1 MIITGM
7 AVETVQ
13 AQLDTHLNQLTQEG
27 LLDEQFMQLLQ
38 LQDETNPDFVTEVV
52 DLYFED
58 TGSKVDKIGSRLA
71 APPVDFNEI
80 DQLVHQF
87 KGSSASFGARRM
99 ADMCVNMREACQAGD
114 TLACQGLLQQIAQ
127 QFQLLKTRLQAFM
140 QLEQQRKMLAASG

>member
-1 MIITGM
+1 MGANGKM
-7 AVETVQ
+7 LHSLMHYVMLPQ
-13 AQLDTHLNQLTQEG
+13 
-27 LLDEQFMQLLQ
+27 
-38 LQDETNPDFVTEVV
+38 VV

-99 ADMCVNMREACQAGD
+99 ADMCVHMREACQAGD

-127 QFQLLKTRLQAFM
+127 QFQVLNLD
-140 QLEQQRKMLAASG
+140 